1 MPLEIERKFL
11 LKNTD
16 IPDADS
22 KVRILQDYLIPE
34 DPNVSSERV
43 RMMLESCDRNDWD
56 LALSNVIGYF
66 HTVKTH
72 IGKGICEEIENEI
85 DVNHYYELIRRRDP
99 KSTCISK
106 QRNIYHYNG
115 HKFEVDR
122 FNWPKRLLMVEV
134 ELSDINEE
142 IDFPEW
148 MIIDREVTD
157 DPAYSNHNIAEREQE
172 CLKNIHNVDGNKSL
186 TSLFAGLKKVIVK
199 VKKRLS
205 AFIWRTF

>member
-16 IPDADS
+16 IPDADE
-22 KVRILQDYLIPE
+22 KFHILQDYLIPK

-43 RMMLESCDRNDWD
+43 RMIQEWSNWNY
-56 LALSNVIGYF
+56 APTNVIGYF

-72 IGKGICEEIENEI
+72 IGKGTCEEIENEI

-122 FNWPKRLLMVEV
+122 FNWPKRFLMVEV

-157 DPAYSNHNIAEREQE
+157 DPAYSNHNIAKREQE
-172 CLKNIHNVDGNKSL
+172 CLKNIHNADGSKSL
-186 TSLFAGLKKVIVK
+186 TLLFVGLKRVIAK